1 MILPCRNFRIK
12 CADDLALDCHA
23 YQLLRSKA
31 PAPAITPGTAA
42 SLTGTAQLT
51 PSSAGAG
58 TGPATLLTYG
68 AREDKSLGLF
78 AWVRNV
84 IEDTLTSS

>member
-1 MILPCRNFRIK
+1 M
-12 CADDLALDCHA
+12 
-23 YQLLRSKA
+23 
-31 PAPAITPGTAA
+31 GM
-42 SLTGTAQLT
+42 AQLT

-58 TGPATLLTYG
+58 TGPAMLMTYG

-84 IEDTLTSS
+84 IEDTLMNS